1 MASFRN
7 LMRASYVPFPLAR
20 TPLTP
25 VPRRE
30 RAWGAAIAPA
40 GGAGTANG
48 RAAFSAAPAAAR
60 RMAEERSGASIA
72 RARAG
77 AGPAPAGSPPSCG
90 KLRNSSLNPSS
101 RAAAS
106 HARAADSLSL

>member
-1 MASFRN
+1 MS
-7 LMRASYVPFPLAR
+7 AR
-20 TPLTP
+20 WD
-25 VPRRE
+25 RE
-30 RAWGAAIAPA
+30 RARGILR
-40 GGAGTANG
+40 G
-48 RAAFSAAPAAAR
+48 AR
-60 RMAEERSGASIA
+60 RGAEVAEEPSGASIA